1 MLPDGI
7 PCGRAQPP
15 EGSRSTLLRPEA
27 SPADRLQGAATLNL
41 YNARVSDKA
50 GGLFPATRWTLVL
63 AARERPE
70 VRREAL
76 EALVAPRWKALYV
89 LARKR
94 GLAPAEAEDAVQSFL
109 ARLIEGDLL
118 AKLDPAR
125 GRLRAYLKTAFHHHL
140 ANLHEHDHAAKRS
153 AGRVVPFDEA
163 EALVASPAPS
173 AEALF
178 DRAWALQAFEEALAA
193 IERELAAGERRGPFE
208 VLRELFRFGETAPY
222 AELAARHG
230 MTVPQLKSFV
240 HRAKGRFRQILRAQ
254 VADTVAEEDD
264 VDAEVG
270 ALLEAL
276 AG

>member
-1 MLPDGI
+1 MPMTTAGMA
-7 PCGRAQPP
+7 G
-15 EGSRSTLLRPEA
+15 A
-27 SPADRLQGAATLNL
+27 SYP
-41 YNARVSDKA
+41 YNAAVTDQ
-50 GGLFPATRWTLVL
+50 GLFPATRWTLVL

-70 VRREAL
+70 QRRAAL
-76 EALVAPRWKALYV
+76 ESLVAPRWKALYV

-94 GLAPAEAEDAVQSFL
+94 GLAPAEAEDAVQGFL

-118 AKLDPAR
+118 SKLDPAR

-140 ANLHEHDHAAKRS
+140 VNLHEHRQAQKRGGPQAS
-153 AGRVVPFDEA
+153 FDEV

-173 AEALF
+173 PEALF
-178 DRAWALQAFEEALAA
+178 DRAWALQLFEEALAV

-222 AELAARHG
+222 PELAAKHG

-240 HRAKGRFRQILRAQ
+240 HRAKGRFRQVLRAR
-254 VADTVAEEDD
+254 VADTVAEGDD
-264 VDAEVG
+264 VDAELG

-276 AG
+276 AA

>member
-1 MLPDGI
+1 M
-7 PCGRAQPP
+7 
-15 EGSRSTLLRPEA
+15 T
-27 SPADRLQGAATLNL
+27 ATDMAVGYYP
-41 YNARVSDKA
+41 YNASVTEQ
-50 GGLFPATRWTLVL
+50 GLFPATRWTLVL

-70 VRREAL
+70 QRRAAL
-76 EALVAPRWKALYV
+76 EELVKPRWKALYV

-118 AKLDPAR
+118 AKLDPER

-140 ANLHEHDHAAKRS
+140 VNLHEHLQAQKRGGGKQAS
-153 AGRVVPFDEA
+153 FEEV

-173 AEALF
+173 PEALF
-178 DRAWALQAFEEALAA
+178 DRAWALQLFEEALAV

-222 AELAARHG
+222 PELAARHG

-240 HRAKGRFRQILRAQ
+240 HRAKGRFRQVLRAK
-254 VADTVAEEDD
+254 VSDTVAEGDD
-264 VDAEVG
+264 VDAELG

-276 AG
+276 AS